1 MKPVSFLLTSVW
13 IAASLLTASA
23 FAATTPVAATALSP
37 RDVIS
42 QATDRLT
49 QRINKEHDR
58 IEKEPGYAAKVVS
71 DELDSLVDFKRI
83 TRLVMGQ
90 WFAHADRDQKYRFLG
105 IFRQSLIDTY
115 ASGISLYTGQKINV
129 LPLRDEDLKD
139 GRAFVRMEL
148 TTEGGKLVPISYTMI
163 ANDGQWQVENV
174 IVNGLNLGKTFR
186 DQFARSAD
194 TYKGDLN
201 QVIDHWAEQLKTND
215 ALEEAKGQAT
225 AQATK

>member
-1 MKPVSFLLTSVW
+1 MKTLFAALLACLFVSTP
-13 IAASLLTASA
+13 AALAATA
-23 FAATTPVAATALSP
+23 AATTPALSP

-42 QATDRLT
+42 QATERLT
-49 QRINKEHDR
+49 QRINQEHTR

-83 TRLVMGQ
+83 TRLVMGD
-90 WFAHADRDQKYRFLG
+90 WFAKANRDQKYRFLA

-115 ASGISLYTGQKINV
+115 ASGISLYQGQKINV
-129 LPLRDEDLKD
+129 LPLRDEDVKD

-148 TTEGGKLVPISYTMI
+148 TTDGGKLVPISYTLFQ
-163 ANDGQWQVENV
+163 NDNQWQVENV

-194 TYKGDLN
+194 TYQGNLD
-201 QVIDHWAEQLKTND
+201 QVIDHWAEQLKSNESLDEVKTT
-215 ALEEAKGQAT
+215 AT
-225 AQATK
+225 AKATK